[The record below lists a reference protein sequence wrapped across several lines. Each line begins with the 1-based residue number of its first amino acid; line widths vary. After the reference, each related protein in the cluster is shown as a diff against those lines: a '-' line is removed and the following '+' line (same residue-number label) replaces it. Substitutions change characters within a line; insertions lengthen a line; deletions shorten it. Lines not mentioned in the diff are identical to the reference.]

1 MKWTTEAKV
10 QYLMRLPWTIVPEVS
25 EEGDRLLR
33 VAELPPAVGCGET
46 DKALAAD
53 FFESF
58 AATLE
63 AYVDADET
71 PPLPKGVTSV
81 PWLVDQE
88 PPSLKGTVKYEVSR
102 KAPIRERVVVTS
114 QHTAGAVHQV
124 KEVCEY
130 ATA

>member
-10 QYLMRLPWTIVPEVS
+10 QYLMRLPWTIVPDES

-33 VAELPPAVGCGET
+33 VAELPAAVGCGET

-63 AYVDADET
+63 AYVEADET
-71 PPLPKGVTSV
+71 PPLPEGESSL

-88 PPSLKGTVKYEVSR
+88 APSLKGTVRYQVSR
-102 KAPIRERVVVTS
+102 NAPVRERVVITS
-114 QHTAGAVHQV
+114 QRTAGAVHQI
-124 KEVCEY
+124 KEAREY
-130 ATA
+130 ANA